1 MVALKVKRIEM
12 GTVLDHLPPGTA
24 PQIMRIL
31 DIDPTE
37 TTLLVAINVES
48 SKMGRKDILK
58 IEGKILSEEE
68 ANKVALVAPNATVN
82 IVRDYSVAEKFQVK
96 PPERVEGFLR
106 CPNPNCI
113 TNDEREPVDTVFVRE
128 SREPLEYRCRYCERT
143 VREDQIRELIR
154 PS

>member
-1 MVALKVKRIEM
+1 MALKVKRIEM

-96 PPERVEGFLR
+96 HPRGWKGSSAAPT
-106 CPNPNCI
+106 P
-113 TNDEREPVDTVFVRE
+113 TA
-128 SREPLEYRCRYCERT
+128 SRTTKGNLWTLSSLGSPKSRWSTAVGTASVPSGR
-143 VREDQIRELIR
+143 IR
-154 PS
+154 SVS